1 MKKTRVV
8 SLLLA
13 GAISLTMLTGCTQTK
28 KVESQKEGTT
38 VTTVEEQN
46 VPEPKRYEPYDHFF
60 FVRYNIVSGNNHYAE
75 QISGGQIERPD
86 GYEILDIENWN
97 MTKYKSSQTGGFDV
111 WFVNY
116 MPVEVEPVYNE
127 ATGTYDYSQPGKVI
141 EPEEELDNEEDFS
154 FHK

>member
-13 GAISLTMLTGCTQTK
+13 SSIALSLLTGCTQTQ
-28 KVESQKEGTT
+28 KVEKEPTEITT
-38 VTTVEEQN
+38 VAEQT

-141 EPEEELDNEEDFS
+141 DLEEELVEEEENS
-154 FHK
+154 FHY